1 MKGVVVLFL
10 VHLSCAESASVLP
23 VSEVQVFPTTVAE
36 DVETVDEY
44 VTQARVLSSS
54 IGEEGL
60 QPAAGDD
67 AVLESQVAAL
77 RSEVVALN
85 KRLEETE
92 QKLEECSV
100 AATTPPLHIED
111 KNATDIFLDVVRY
124 CRRKG
129 KQVLDTAA
137 EKSSPHVA
145 RAKKAIAM
153 AARDAARLAQSS
165 NNRAMVVA
173 RGLYKEE
180 LVPRANIARTR
191 AEAEWEVFVAH
202 AKHAYDVHVEP
213 ALTGGEAPIY
223 VNVILPA
230 FEKNIRPLYPD
241 YVEPFLND
249 VRSKA
254 QPFVDEHAVP
264 LYASVREYVVPLF
277 DLKLVPFYRE
287 NLRDGV
293 RIVWMKV
300 EQSMDEASK
309 VVAGI
314 PYSAKKYLEV
324 WVDAVDRVLR
334 SAKVQAPKIASIAWA
349 KVGPQYV
356 MGIHNFE
363 DFVGSSAERAVKW
376 SLAWIIAWAVW
387 NLGPLIIALAL
398 SAVVHAVWT
407 CLFFVFLIGVR
418 VPVRITFE
426 ALSMPFRLLTWPF
439 RK

>member
-1 MKGVVVLFL
+1 M
-10 VHLSCAESASVLP
+10 
-23 VSEVQVFPTTVAE
+23 
-36 DVETVDEY
+36 
-44 VTQARVLSSS
+44 
-54 IGEEGL
+54 
-60 QPAAGDD
+60 
-67 AVLESQVAAL
+67 
-77 RSEVVALN
+77 
-85 KRLEETE
+85 
-92 QKLEECSV
+92 
-100 AATTPPLHIED
+100 
-111 KNATDIFLDVVRY
+111 
-124 CRRKG
+124 
-129 KQVLDTAA
+129 LDTAA

-387 NLGPLIIALAL
+387 NLGPLIVAL

-407 CLFFVFLIGVR
+407 CLFFVFLISAR
-418 VPVRITFE
+418 ASTDYFE
-426 ALSMPFRLLTWPF
+426 ALSPFRLLTWPF
-439 RK
+439 ENKKRKRCDKYTFGFFVLLGSSGVLLVLGCRLLHMWTTEKNLKNTILVREAEIHEISRYVGHNGAKPRLRQRLRNQIPPKVVSRFGCYLSFLF